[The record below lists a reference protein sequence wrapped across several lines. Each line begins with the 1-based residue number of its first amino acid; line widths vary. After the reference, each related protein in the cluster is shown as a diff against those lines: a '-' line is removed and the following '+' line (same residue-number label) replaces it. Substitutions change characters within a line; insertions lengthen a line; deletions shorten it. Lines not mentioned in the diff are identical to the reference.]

1 MPALEFSV
9 SEFVSLTNQTLEYAY
24 PYIVIVGEIAN
35 FRISKNR
42 WVYFDLKDDQA
53 IVRCFGAVHALPGP
67 LEDGLLV
74 RVSGTPRLHSLYGFS
89 FNFQQI
95 SPKGEGAIKKSAN
108 LLEAKLQKEGLFN
121 LERKRQ
127 LPFPP
132 QRIGLITSS
141 ESAAYSDFVK
151 IINARWGG
159 LEISLIDVQV
169 QGEAAIGQ
177 LTGAIEAFNQRAI
190 PPEVIVIVRGGG
202 SLEDLQAFSSEQVT
216 RGVVTSRIPTL
227 VAIGHERDISL
238 SEKVADLRA
247 STPSNAAEL
256 LVPDKR
262 QVLANLKLTQKQ
274 LSGVLDR
281 RVGEE
286 WESLSRRRKAIIS
299 DLNLIVQQQ
308 FDYLS
313 QQRKLIELLDPK
325 SILMRGYSILY
336 KGTKIVR
343 GMADINKGDSGT
355 IRLIDSNVQ
364 VTVDDIKSLNNKE
377 N

>member
-1 MPALEFSV
+1 MPLLEFSV
-9 SEFVSLTNQTLEYAY
+9 SEFVNLTNQTLEYAY

-53 IVRCFGAVHALPGP
+53 IVRCFGSVHALPGP

-74 RVSGTPRLHSLYGFS
+74 RVSGSPRLHSLYGFS

-95 SPKGEGAIKKSAN
+95 SPKGEGAIKKTAN
-108 LLEAKLQKEGLFN
+108 LLEAKLQEEGLFN

-132 QRIGLITSS
+132 KRIGLITSS

-177 LTGAIEAFNQRAI
+177 LTHAIEVFNQQAK
-190 PPEVIVIVRGGG
+190 PPEVIVIIRGGG

-256 LVPDKR
+256 LVPDKN
-262 QVLANLKLTQKQ
+262 QVLASLEQLHRQ
-274 LSGVLDR
+274 LSGLLDS
-281 RVGEE
+281 RVREE
-286 WESLSRRRKAIIS
+286 QDSISRQRKTIIS
-299 DLNLIVQQQ
+299 DLNLIFQQQ
-308 FDYLS
+308 FDHLS

-325 SILMRGYSILY
+325 TILTRGYSILY

-343 GMADINKGDSGT
+343 GMSDVSKGDSGT
-355 IRLIDSNVQ
+355 IRLLDSNIQ
-364 VTVDDIKSLNNKE
+364 VTIDDIKSLNDKE

>member
-1 MPALEFSV
+1 MSVLEFSV
-9 SEFVSLTNQTLEYAY
+9 SEFISLTNQTLEYAY
-24 PYIVIVGEIAN
+24 PYLVIVGEIAN

-42 WVYFDLKDDQA
+42 WVYFDLKDDQS
-53 IVRCFGAVHALPGP
+53 ILRCFGSVQALPGP
-67 LEDGLLV
+67 LEDGMLV

-108 LLEAKLQKEGLFN
+108 LLESKLQKEGLFN

-132 QRIGLITSS
+132 QKIGLITSS
-141 ESAAYSDFVK
+141 ESAAYSDFIK

-169 QGEAAIGQ
+169 QGESAIGQ
-177 LTGAIEAFNQRAI
+177 LTEAIDAFNQRAI
-190 PPEVIVIVRGGG
+190 PPEVLVIIRGGG

-216 RGVVTSRIPTL
+216 RAVATSRIPTL

-262 QVLANLKLTQKQ
+262 QVLANLKLTNKQ
-274 LSGVLDR
+274 LRGVIDR
-281 RVGEE
+281 RIREE
-286 WESLSRRRKAIIS
+286 SEILSRHRKTIS
-299 DLNLIVQQQ
+299 TDINLIVKQQ
-308 FDYLS
+308 FDYLF
-313 QQRKLIELLDPK
+313 QRRKLVELLDPM
-325 SILMRGYSILY
+325 SILKRGYSILY

-343 GMADINKGDSGT
+343 GMADLNKGDSGT
-355 IRLIDSNVQ
+355 IRLIDSNIQ
-364 VTVDDIKSLNNKE
+364 VTIDNIKSLND
-377 N
+377 

>member
-1 MPALEFSV
+1 MPVLEFSV
-9 SEFVSLTNQTLEYAY
+9 SEFINLTNQTLEYAY

-53 IVRCFGAVHALPGP
+53 IVRCFGAVQALPGP

-132 QRIGLITSS
+132 QKIGLITSS

-169 QGEAAIGQ
+169 QGEGAIGQ
-177 LTGAIEAFNQRAI
+177 LTEAIDAFNQRAI
-190 PPEVIVIVRGGG
+190 PPEVIVIIRGGG

-216 RGVVTSRIPTL
+216 RGVATSRIPTL

-262 QVLANLKLTQKQ
+262 QVLANLNLLHKQ
-274 LSGVLDR
+274 LFGIVDR
-281 RVGEE
+281 RLREE
-286 WESLSRRRKAIIS
+286 SKSLSRQSKVIITN
-299 DLNLIVQQQ
+299 LNLIVQHQI
-308 FDYLS
+308 DYLS
-313 QQRKLIELLDPK
+313 QRRKLIALLDPMY
-325 SILMRGYSILY
+325 ILKRGYSILY
-336 KGTKIVR
+336 RGTKIVR
-343 GMADINKGDSGT
+343 GMADLNKGDSGT
-355 IRLIDSNVQ
+355 IRLIDSNIQ
-364 VTVDDIKSLNNKE
+364 VTIDNIKSLKD
-377 N
+377 

>member
-1 MPALEFSV
+1 MSVLEFSV
-9 SEFVSLTNQTLEYAY
+9 SEFISLTNQTLEYAY
-24 PYIVIVGEIAN
+24 PYLVIVGEIAN

-42 WVYFDLKDDQA
+42 WVYFDLKDDQS
-53 IVRCFGAVHALPGP
+53 ILRCFGSVQALPGP
-67 LEDGLLV
+67 LEDGMLV

-108 LLEAKLQKEGLFN
+108 LLESKLQKEGLFN

-132 QRIGLITSS
+132 QKIGLITSS
-141 ESAAYSDFVK
+141 ESAAYSDFIK

-169 QGEAAIGQ
+169 QGESAIGQ
-177 LTGAIEAFNQRAI
+177 LTEAIDAFNQRAI
-190 PPEVIVIVRGGG
+190 PPEVLVIIRGGG

-216 RGVVTSRIPTL
+216 RAVATSRIPTL

-238 SEKVADLRA
+238 SEKVADLSA

-262 QVLANLKLTQKQ
+262 QVLANLKLTNKQ
-274 LSGVLDR
+274 LRGVIDR
-281 RVGEE
+281 RIREE
-286 WESLSRRRKAIIS
+286 SEILSRHRKTIS
-299 DLNLIVQQQ
+299 TDINLIVKQQ
-308 FDYLS
+308 FDYLF
-313 QQRKLIELLDPK
+313 QRRKLVELLDPM
-325 SILMRGYSILY
+325 SILKRGYSILY

-343 GMADINKGDSGT
+343 GMADLNKGDSGT
-355 IRLIDSNVQ
+355 IRLIDSNIQ
-364 VTVDDIKSLNNKE
+364 VTIDNIKSLND
-377 N
+377 

>member
-1 MPALEFSV
+1 MPVLEFSV

-42 WVYFDLKDDQA
+42 WVYFDLKDEQA
-53 IVRCFGAVHALPGP
+53 IVRCFGSVHSLPGP

-95 SPKGEGAIKKSAN
+95 SPKGEGSIKKTAS
-108 LLEAKLQKEGLFN
+108 LLEAKLEKEGLFSFN
-121 LERKRQ
+121 RKRQ

-151 IINARWGG
+151 IINARWSG
-159 LEISLIDVQV
+159 LKIQLVDVQV
-169 QGEAAIGQ
+169 QGDAAIEQ
-177 LTGAIEAFNQRAI
+177 LTQAITIFNHQSS
-190 PPEVIVIVRGGG
+190 PPEVIVIIRGGG

-216 RGVVTSRIPTL
+216 RSVVGSRIPTL

-238 SEKVADLRA
+238 AEKVADLRA

-256 LVPDKR
+256 LVPDKSQVILSLNLIQR
-262 QVLANLKLTQKQ
+262 QLANQLDSRLREQEVNLVRQQKI
-274 LSGVLDR
+274 V
-281 RVGEE
+281 
-286 WESLSRRRKAIIS
+286 IS
-299 DLNLIVQQQ
+299 DLNLIFQQQ
-308 FDYLS
+308 FERFS
-313 QQRKLIELLDPK
+313 QQRRIIELLDPMT
-325 SILMRGYSILY
+325 ILKRGYAILY
-336 KGTKIVR
+336 KGTKVVR
-343 GMADINKGDSGT
+343 SINDIAEGNSGT
-355 IRLIDSNVQ
+355 IKLIDGTAEIAVNK
-364 VTVDDIKSLNNKE
+364 IKLLNQKE
-377 N
+377 S

>member
-1 MPALEFSV
+1 MPVLEFSV

-42 WVYFDLKDDQA
+42 WVYFDLKDEQA
-53 IVRCFGAVHALPGP
+53 IVRCFGSVHALPGP

-95 SPKGEGAIKKSAN
+95 SPKGEGAIKKTAN
-108 LLEAKLQKEGLFN
+108 LLEAKLEKEGLFN

-132 QRIGLITSS
+132 ATIGLITSS

-151 IINARWGG
+151 IINARWSG
-159 LEISLIDVQV
+159 LKTQLIDVQV
-169 QGEAAIGQ
+169 QGEVAIEQ
-177 LTGAIEAFNQRAI
+177 LTNAIDIFNQQAR
-190 PPEVIVIVRGGG
+190 PPDVIVIIRGGG

-216 RGVVTSRIPTL
+216 RAVVGSRIPTL

-238 SEKVADLRA
+238 AERVADLRG

-256 LVPDKR
+256 LVPDKS
-262 QVLANLKLTQKQ
+262 QVISSLILIQKQ
-274 LSGVLDR
+274 LLGKLESRLR
-281 RVGEE
+281 EGEA
-286 WESLSRRRKAIIS
+286 SLIRRRKTVTDNI
-299 DLNLIVQQQ
+299 NLIFQQH
-308 FDYLS
+308 FERFS
-313 QQRKLIELLDPK
+313 QQRKLVELLDPQT
-325 SILMRGYSILY
+325 ILNRGYAILY
-336 KGTKIVR
+336 KGTKVVR
-343 GMADINKGDSGT
+343 SINDFGKGDRGRV
-355 IRLIDSNVQ
+355 RLPDGNVR
-364 VTVDDIKSLNNKE
+364 VTVDDVKSLN
-377 N
+377 

>member
-1 MPALEFSV
+1 MPVLEFSV

-53 IVRCFGAVHALPGP
+53 IVRCFGSVHALPGP

-95 SPKGEGAIKKSAN
+95 SPKGEGSIKKSAS
-108 LLEAKLQKEGLFN
+108 LLEAKLEKEGLFN
-121 LERKRQ
+121 QERKRQ

-132 QRIGLITSS
+132 KTIGLITSS

-151 IINARWGG
+151 IIDARWSG
-159 LEISLIDVQV
+159 LDINLIDVQV
-169 QGEAAIGQ
+169 QGESAIGQ
-177 LTGAIEAFNQRAI
+177 LTAALEVFNEQAM
-190 PPEVIVIVRGGG
+190 PPEVIVIIRGGG

-216 RGVVTSRIPTL
+216 RAVASSRIPTL

-238 SEKVADLRA
+238 AERVADLRA

-256 LVPDKR
+256 LVPDKN
-262 QVLANLKLTQKQ
+262 QVLAGLGLLHKQ
-274 LSGVLDR
+274 LASLLNN
-281 RVGEE
+281 RVRQEQDA
-286 WESLSRRRKAIIS
+286 LSRQRKIIIS
-299 DLNLIVQQQ
+299 DLKLIFQLQ
-308 FDYLS
+308 FEHLS

-325 SILMRGYSILY
+325 TILRRGYSILY

-343 GMADINKGDSGT
+343 SMADIKKGDLGT
-355 IRLIDSNVQ
+355 VRLVDSNVHI
-364 VTVDDIKSLNNKE
+364 TIDNIKSLNDKE